1 MRSKRV
7 KTKIFA
13 VSGILCFVAL
23 VAGTSPA
30 LVAGTSP
37 ALVAGTSPALVAGT
51 SPALVSRAE
60 GDPILSEIARYKT
73 WDRVST
79 APIAVPL
86 QQSEADNN
94 GVFIVGNELTT
105 WSVTDLGGG

>member
-30 LVAGTSP
+30 V
-37 ALVAGTSPALVAGT
+37 
-51 SPALVSRAE
+51 VSRAE

-73 WDRVST
+73 WDRVNT
-79 APIAVPL
+79 VPIAVPL
-86 QQSEADNN
+86 QKSETDNP
-94 GVFIVGNELTT
+94 GAFIVGKEGSIWNV
-105 WSVTDLGGG
+105 SDLGGG

>member
-13 VSGILCFVAL
+13 VSGILCFV
-23 VAGTSPA
+23 
-30 LVAGTSP
+30 

>member
-13 VSGILCFVAL
+13 VSGVLCFVAL

-30 LVAGTSP
+30 VI
-37 ALVAGTSPALVAGT
+37 
-51 SPALVSRAE
+51 SRAE

-73 WDRVST
+73 WDRVNT
-79 APIAVPL
+79 TPIAVPL
-86 QQSEADNN
+86 QQSEADNKSA
-94 GVFIVGNELTT
+94 FIVGEELTT
-105 WSVTDLGGG
+105 WSVSDLGGG

>member
-1 MRSKRV
+1 MKHNRL

-23 VAGTSPA
+23 VAGTSP
-30 LVAGTSP
+30 VF
-37 ALVAGTSPALVAGT
+37 
-51 SPALVSRAE
+51 VSRAE

-73 WDRVST
+73 WDRVNT

-86 QQSEADNN
+86 QQSATGNRS
-94 GVFIVGNELTT
+94 VFIDGEELTI
-105 WSVTDLGGG
+105 WSVSDLGGG